1 MTRLLLTMIPYFREV
16 VIMSFYCE
24 HCHFKN
30 TEVQSAGEIQ
40 ERGIKYTL
48 KMDHP
53 ADFERQVVKSDTAI
67 FRLEDLAI
75 EIPAGRGKLTNLEGI
90 LSEILSDLEHG
101 QKVRK
106 RQDPDMYEK
115 VEVIV
120 QALLKIM
127 HGGSFPCTVTVNDPA
142 GNSWIEPSPTDLG
155 AKYTRNEYPRTADQN
170 AELGLAG
177 DVDKSQEQPQ
187 PEPMKTQE
195 VNATGSAV
203 SMDVEGGTM
212 EGVEILDG
220 EMYSL
225 PCDCPGCAKRAMMNI
240 QMVNI
245 PYFKQVFVSAVVCV
259 HCGYRTNDVKTGG
272 KIPDKGQRIIFHVK
286 SPIDL
291 RRDLLKSETCAVRI
305 EACSVEVQPGTMGG
319 RFTTVEGLLTQIRDD
334 LRGSIFSTDDDGK
347 SGGDS
352 MEEDMKLSWLH
363 FFAGL
368 DKAIEGKMQ
377 YTIELE
383 DPLAGSYVQSLTAP
397 EPDPQIEIEDYER
410 TKEEEEDLGLSDMRT
425 ELNAKGEYIKE
436 TVKKALAGPSKDNLN
451 ISSNSHE
458 HHPQSTS
465 NDTSPVAD
473 KMANLDIK

>member
-1 MTRLLLTMIPYFREV
+1 MIPYFREV

-53 ADFERQVVKSDTAI
+53 VDFERQVVKSDTAV
-67 FRLEDLAI
+67 FRLEDLDL

-90 LSEILSDLEHG
+90 LSEILSDLEYG
-101 QKVRK
+101 QKARK
-106 RQDPDMYEK
+106 RQDPDIYEK
-115 VEVIV
+115 VEVVV

-127 HGGSFPCTVTVNDPA
+127 HGGSFPCIVTLNDPA
-142 GNSWIEPSPTDLG
+142 GNSWIEPSRKDAG
-155 AKYTRNEYPRTADQN
+155 AKYVRNEYPRSADQN

-187 PEPMKTQE
+187 SEPMKIQE
-195 VNATGSAV
+195 VNATGSVV

-220 EMYSL
+220 KMYSL
-225 PCDCPGCAKRAMMNI
+225 PCECPGCAKYAMMNI

-245 PYFKQVFVSAVVCV
+245 PYFKQVIVSAVVCV

-272 KIPDKGQRIIFHVK
+272 EIPDKGQRILFHVK
-286 SPIDL
+286 SPVDL

-334 LRGSIFSTDDDGK
+334 LRGSIFSTDDDQK

-383 DPLAGSYVQSLTAP
+383 DPLASSYVQSLTAP

-451 ISSNSHE
+451 ISSSRHQ
-458 HHPQSTS
+458 HRPQSAS
-465 NDTSPVAD
+465 NDTSSIAD